1 MARRFL
7 GSLALIGTVAAH
19 ATVDVEMDGDYADAL
34 TGVEFIEDLVA
45 EASADW
51 TEATAD
57 AMDLDDALKVVEDVD
72 QLELAEL
79 PPKSLSPEML
89 AALAKLKQKAERPSN
104 SKPAAAPSRDQR
116 KFEEFG
122 KEIVGAVVK
131 GAAGAARSSGGGSL
145 DGLMKIGKLL
155 GAKGGAGA
163 RPAGGMPGDMAKLK
177 ALGKMFG
184 AQGAAGARPAGGAAG
199 GAAGADKLKA
209 LGKMLGGQ
217 GGAGGAGNADKLKA
231 LGKMLGG
238 QGGAAAAP
246 AGGSANAFLKT
257 RAKSAAEMGPAE
269 QQAALEKV
277 KASVGPAQAQALQK
291 MADNVMASTAQK
303 ITQAIQSAAAASSD
317 SPLGD
322 GAKKIQEKL
331 AKVITD
337 EPEPGAVEQLEAA
350 VNKKPSETL
359 ISQLTKMKEFLETK
373 VASDPK
379 YSGLRSLLAGADGVM
394 RLAKFSEAASEA
406 MNGFK
411 ANGPM
416 WGTTDAGFAATAR
429 LVQAAEATD
438 GKAHEAFSASG
449 ALALKKYLRDHPDEA
464 KGAFRGL
471 LPR

>member
-57 AMDLDDALKVVEDVD
+57 AMDLNDALKVVEDVD

-199 GAAGADKLKA
+199 GAAG
-209 LGKMLGGQ
+209 
-217 GGAGGAGNADKLKA
+217 ADKLKA